1 MTAHLDL
8 EMVKTREEMS
18 MNFVGIDVSKDKLDV
33 HLLVGSNT
41 DKAQF
46 ANDKSGWRSLHNWL
60 GKRSQTDQVHVGLE
74 ATGRYGE
81 GVTEWL
87 HQRGYRLSVVNP
99 ARIKGYA
106 TSRLTRNKTDQV
118 DAALIADF
126 CRAQQADLPLWS
138 PPDPAQRQLQALV
151 RQLDDLDKMRQQER
165 NRLQAGGSASSVL
178 QRIRDHIA
186 FLDAQIEAVKQEI
199 DQHIDQHPDLKQQ
212 SDLIASIKGVGK
224 LTAAKLLAEIRNIA
238 DFDSP
243 QQLVAFAGLNPRQH
257 RSGSSV
263 SGHSHISKVGCA
275 AIRAALY
282 MPAIVAKNTNPYLR
296 PLVQR
301 LEQRGHCQM
310 SIVVAVMRK
319 LLHLIFG
326 ILKSGQPF
334 DPHFLEKKVAIA

>member
-1 MTAHLDL
+1 MDFA
-8 EMVKTREEMS
+8 
-18 MNFVGIDVSKDKLDV
+18 GIDVSKEKLDV
-33 HLLVGSNT
+33 HLLRASSP
-41 DKAQF
+41 DSAEF
-46 ANDKSGWRSLHNWL
+46 ANTKTGWRSLYNWL
-60 GKRSQTDQVHVGLE
+60 KKRGSVSETWVCLE

-81 GVTEWL
+81 GVTAFLYE
-87 HQRGYRLSVVNP
+87 RGYRLSVVNP

-106 TSRLTRNKTDQV
+106 TSRLSRNKTDRV

-126 CRAQQADLPLWS
+126 CRAQHADLLLWT
-138 PPDPAQRQLQALV
+138 PPDPAQRHLQALV
-151 RQLDDLDKMRQQER
+151 RQLEDLDKMRQQER
-165 NRLQAGGSASSVL
+165 NRLQAGETAPRVL

-186 FLDAQIEAVKQEI
+186 FLDAQIEAVKAEI

-212 SDLIASIKGVGK
+212 SDLIASITGLGT

-238 DFDSP
+238 DFDNP

-263 SGHSHISKVGCA
+263 KGHSRISKVGSP

-282 MPAIVAKNTNPYLR
+282 MPAVSAKNTNPVMQ

-301 LEQRGHCQM
+301 LQQRGHCNM

-319 LLHLIFG
+319 LLHLVFA

-334 DPHFLEKKVAIA
+334 DPHFQEKRAAIA

>member
-1 MTAHLDL
+1 MYFL
-8 EMVKTREEMS
+8 
-18 MNFVGIDVSKDKLDV
+18 GIDVSKDKLDV
-33 HLLVGSNT
+33 HLLASSDRLGAS
-41 DKAQF
+41 F
-46 ANDKSGWRSLHNWL
+46 ANHKRGWRSLVNWL
-60 GKRSQTDQVHVGLE
+60 KKRSLSTSVHICLE

-81 GVTEWL
+81 GVTAYL
-87 HQRGYRLSVVNP
+87 HQRGYALSVVNP

-106 TSRLTRNKTDQV
+106 TSRLARNKTDQV

-126 CRAQQADLPLWS
+126 CRAQCSDLPLWT

-151 RQLDDLDKMRQQER
+151 RQLEDLDKMRQQER
-165 NRLQAGGSASSVL
+165 NRLQAGETAPSVL
-178 QRIRDHIA
+178 QRIRDHIT
-186 FLDAQIEAVKQEI
+186 FLDSQLEAVKAEI
-199 DQHIDQHPDLKQQ
+199 DQQFDQHPGLRKQR
-212 SDLIASIKGVGK
+212 DLIASIQGVGN

-263 SGHSHISKVGCA
+263 RGHSRISKVGCA

-282 MPAIVAKNTNPYLR
+282 MPAIVAKNTNPYMQ

-301 LEQRGHCQM
+301 LEQRGHCKM

-319 LLHLIFG
+319 LLHLVFG

-334 DPHFLEKKVAIA
+334 DPHYLDKRAAGA

>member
-1 MTAHLDL
+1 MDFL
-8 EMVKTREEMS
+8 
-18 MNFVGIDVSKDKLDV
+18 GIDVSKDTLDV
-33 HLLVGSNT
+33 HLLVGSDSLSARFPNN
-41 DKAQF
+41 KQ
-46 ANDKSGWRSLHNWL
+46 GWRSLAHWL
-60 GKRSQTDQVHVGLE
+60 KKRSPATAVHVCLE
-74 ATGRYGE
+74 ATGRYGD
-81 GVTEWL
+81 GVTAYL
-87 HQRGYRLSVVNP
+87 HQRGYTLSVVNP

-106 TSRLTRNKTDQV
+106 TSRLARNKTDPV

-126 CRAQQADLPLWS
+126 CRAQHSDLPLWT

-151 RQLDDLDKMRQQER
+151 RQLEDLDKMRQQER
-165 NRLQAGGSASSVL
+165 NRLQAGETAPSVL
-178 QRIRDHIA
+178 QRLRDHIA
-186 FLDAQIEAVKQEI
+186 FLDAQMEAVKAEI

-212 SDLIASIKGVGK
+212 RDLIASIKGVGT

-263 SGHSHISKVGCA
+263 RGRSCISKVGCA
-275 AIRAALY
+275 ALRAALY
-282 MPAIVAKNTNPYLR
+282 MPAIVAKNTNPYMR

-301 LEQRGHCQM
+301 LEQRGHCKM
-310 SIVVAVMRK
+310 SIIVAVMRK

-334 DPHFLEKKVAIA
+334 DPFYLDKRAAIA

>member
-1 MTAHLDL
+1 MDFA
-8 EMVKTREEMS
+8 
-18 MNFVGIDVSKDKLDV
+18 GIDVSKDKLDV
-33 HLLVGSNT
+33 HLLRASSP
-41 DKAQF
+41 DSADF
-46 ANDKSGWRSLHNWL
+46 ANTKTGWRSLAKWL
-60 GKRSQTDQVHVGLE
+60 KKRSSVSETWVCLE

-81 GVTEWL
+81 GVTAFL
-87 HQRGYRLSVVNP
+87 HERGYRLSVVNP

-106 TSRLTRNKTDQV
+106 TSRLSRNKTDRV

-126 CRAQQADLPLWS
+126 CRAQHADLPLWT
-138 PPDPAQRQLQALV
+138 PPDPAQRHLQALV
-151 RQLDDLDKMRQQER
+151 RQLQDLDKMRQQER
-165 NRLQAGGSASSVL
+165 NRLQAGETAPRVL

-186 FLDAQIEAVKQEI
+186 FLDAQIEAVKAEI
-199 DQHIDQHPDLKQQ
+199 DQHIDQHPDLRQQ
-212 SDLIASIKGVGK
+212 SDLIASITGLGT

-238 DFDSP
+238 DFDNP
-243 QQLVAFAGLNPRQH
+243 QQLVAYAGLNPRQH

-263 SGHSHISKVGCA
+263 KGHSRISKVGSP

-282 MPAIVAKNTNPYLR
+282 MPAVSAKNTNPVMQ

-301 LEQRGHCQM
+301 LQQRGHCNM

-334 DPHFLEKKVAIA
+334 DPHFQENRAAIA

>member
-1 MTAHLDL
+1 MYCL
-8 EMVKTREEMS
+8 
-18 MNFVGIDVSKDKLDV
+18 GIDVSKDKLDA
-33 HLLVGSNT
+33 HLWADEARYSAEFPNH
-41 DKAQF
+41 KA
-46 ANDKSGWRSLHNWL
+46 GWRSLVNWL
-60 GKRSQTDQVHVGLE
+60 RKRSQATAVHVCLE

-81 GVTEWL
+81 GVTAFLYE
-87 HQRGYRLSVVNP
+87 RGYAVSVVNP

-106 TSRLTRNKTDQV
+106 TSRLSRNKTDRV

-126 CRAQQADLPLWS
+126 CRAQQADLPLWT

-151 RQLDDLDKMRQQER
+151 RQLADLEQMRQQER
-165 NRLQAGGSASSVL
+165 NRLHAGQHAPSVE
-178 QRIRDHIA
+178 QRIREHVA
-186 FLDAQIEAVKQEI
+186 FLDGQIEAVRQEI

-212 SDLIASIKGVGK
+212 RDLIASIKGVGH
-224 LTAAKLLAEIRNIA
+224 LTAAKLLAEIRPIA

-263 SGHSHISKVGCA
+263 HGHSRISKVGCP

-282 MPAIVAKNTNPYLR
+282 MPAIVAKNTNPVMQ

-301 LEQRGHCQM
+301 LEQRGHCKM

-319 LLHLIFG
+319 LLHLIFA

-334 DPHFLEKKVAIA
+334 DPLFLDKKAAIA

>member
-1 MTAHLDL
+1 MDYL
-8 EMVKTREEMS
+8 
-18 MNFVGIDVSKDKLDV
+18 GIDVSKDQLDV
-33 HLLVGSNT
+33 HWLNQDSHSSAAFSNH
-41 DKAQF
+41 KV
-46 ANDKSGWRSLHNWL
+46 GWRSLHNWL
-60 GKRSQTDQVHVGLE
+60 KKRSPAAEIHICLE

-81 GVTEWL
+81 GVTAFL
-87 HQRGYRLSVVNP
+87 HQREYPLSVVNP
-99 ARIKGYA
+99 ARIKAYA
-106 TSRLTRNKTDQV
+106 TSRLSRNKTDQV

-126 CRAQQADLPLWS
+126 CRTQHTDLPLWT

-165 NRLQAGGSASSVL
+165 NRLQAGETAAAVL
-178 QRIRDHIA
+178 TRIRDHIA
-186 FLDAQIEAVKQEI
+186 FLDAQIEAVKAEI
-199 DQHIDQHPDLKQQ
+199 DELIDQHPGLKQQ
-212 SDLIASIKGVGK
+212 RDLIASIKGVGT

-257 RSGSSV
+257 RSGSSIRGK
-263 SGHSHISKVGCA
+263 SRISKVGCA
-275 AIRAALY
+275 AIRAALF
-282 MPAIVAKNTNPYLR
+282 MPAVSAKNTNPYMQ

-301 LEQRGHCQM
+301 LQQRGHCKM

-334 DPHFLEKKVAIA
+334 DPHFLEKRTAFA

>member
-1 MTAHLDL
+1 
-8 EMVKTREEMS
+8 
-18 MNFVGIDVSKDKLDV
+18 MNYLGIDVSKDKLDV
-33 HLLVGSNT
+33 HLLTDAGT
-41 DKAQF
+41 DKAEFTNNKQ
-46 ANDKSGWRSLHNWL
+46 GWRSLRNWL
-60 GKRSQTDQVHVGLE
+60 KKRSPAALHVCLE

-81 GVTEWL
+81 GVTTYL
-87 HQRGYRLSVVNP
+87 HQQGYALSVVNP
-99 ARIKGYA
+99 ARIKSYA
-106 TSRLTRNKTDQV
+106 SSRLARNKTDQL

-126 CRAQQADLPLWS
+126 CRAQHGDLPLWT

-151 RQLDDLDKMRQQER
+151 RQLEDLDKMRQQER
-165 NRLQAGGSASSVL
+165 NRLQAGETAASVL

-186 FLDAQIEAVKQEI
+186 FLDAQIEAVKTEI
-199 DQHIDQHPDLKQQ
+199 EHHIDQHPPLKKQR
-212 SDLIASIKGVGK
+212 DLIASIKGLGT

-257 RSGSSV
+257 RSGSSIHGK
-263 SGHSHISKVGCA
+263 SRISKVGCA
-275 AIRAALY
+275 AIRAALF
-282 MPAIVAKNTNPYLR
+282 MPAVSAKNTNPLMQ

-301 LEQRGHCQM
+301 LQQRGHCNL

-334 DPHFLEKKVAIA
+334 DPFYLEKRTAVA

>member
-1 MTAHLDL
+1 MDFL
-8 EMVKTREEMS
+8 
-18 MNFVGIDVSKDKLDV
+18 GIDVSKDKLDV
-33 HLLVGSNT
+33 HLLAASDSLSAT
-41 DKAQF
+41 F
-46 ANDKSGWRSLHNWL
+46 ANNKPGWRSLVNWL
-60 GKRSQTDQVHVGLE
+60 KKRSPSTSVHICLE

-81 GVTEWL
+81 GVTAYL
-87 HQRGYRLSVVNP
+87 HQRGYAISVVNP

-106 TSRLTRNKTDQV
+106 TSRLARNKTDRV

-126 CRAQQADLPLWS
+126 CRAQHQDLPLWT

-151 RQLDDLDKMRQQER
+151 RQLENLDKMRQQER
-165 NRLQAGGSASSVL
+165 NRLQAGETAPSVL
-178 QRIRDHIA
+178 QRLRDHIS
-186 FLDAQIEAVKQEI
+186 FLDAQIEAVKAEI
-199 DQHIDQHPDLKQQ
+199 DQHIDQHSDLRKQRN
-212 SDLIASIKGVGK
+212 LIASIKGVGQ

-263 SGHSHISKVGCA
+263 KGHSRISKVGCA

-282 MPAIVAKNTNPYLR
+282 MPAIVAKNTNPYMQ

-301 LEQRGHCQM
+301 LEQRGHCKM

-319 LLHLIFG
+319 LLHLVFG
-326 ILKSGQPF
+326 ILKSGRPF
-334 DPHFLEKKVAIA
+334 DPHYLDKRAAVA

>member
-1 MTAHLDL
+1 MYFL
-8 EMVKTREEMS
+8 
-18 MNFVGIDVSKDKLDV
+18 GIDVSKDKLDV
-33 HLLVGSNT
+33 QLLANEDT
-41 DKAQF
+41 DSAEFPNHKQ
-46 ANDKSGWRSLHNWL
+46 GWRSLVNWL
-60 GKRSQTDQVHVGLE
+60 KQRSPTMAVHVCLE

-81 GVTEWL
+81 GVTAYL
-87 HQRGYRLSVVNP
+87 HQRGYAISVVNP

-106 TSRLTRNKTDQV
+106 SSRLARNKTDRL

-126 CRAQQADLPLWS
+126 CRAQQTDLPLWT

-151 RQLDDLDKMRQQER
+151 RQLEDLDKMRQQER
-165 NRLQAGGSASSVL
+165 NRLKAGETAPSVL
-178 QRIRDHIA
+178 QRIRDHIV

-199 DQHIDQHPDLKQQ
+199 DAHIDQHPDLSKQR
-212 SDLIASIKGVGK
+212 DLIASIKGVGT

-263 SGHSHISKVGCA
+263 RGHSHISKVGCA

-282 MPAIVAKNTNPYLR
+282 MPAIVAKNTNPYMQ

-301 LEQRGHCQM
+301 LEHRGHCKM

-334 DPHFLEKKVAIA
+334 DPFFLEKSAAVA

>member
-1 MTAHLDL
+1 
-8 EMVKTREEMS
+8 
-18 MNFVGIDVSKDKLDV
+18 MNYAGIDVSKDKLDV
-33 HLLVGSNT
+33 HLLAEGDPASAVFPNN
-41 DKAQF
+41 KA
-46 ANDKSGWRSLHNWL
+46 GWRSLVHWL
-60 GKRSQTDQVHVGLE
+60 KKRSQVTAIHVCLE

-81 GVTEWL
+81 GVTAFL
-87 HQRGYRLSVVNP
+87 HERSYAVSVVNP

-106 TSRLTRNKTDQV
+106 TSRLSRNKTDRV

-126 CRAQQADLPLWS
+126 CRAQQADLPLWA

-151 RQLDDLDKMRQQER
+151 RQLEDLDKMRQQER
-165 NRLQAGGSASSVL
+165 NRLQAGESAPRVL
-178 QRIRDHIA
+178 QRIHDHIV
-186 FLDAQIEAVKQEI
+186 FLDGQIEAVKAEI
-199 DQHIDQHPDLKQQ
+199 DDHIDQHPDLRQQ
-212 SDLIASIKGVGK
+212 RDLIASIKGVGQ
-224 LTAAKLLAEIRNIA
+224 LTAAKLLAEIRHIA

-263 SGHSHISKVGCA
+263 HGHSRISKVGGA

-282 MPAIVAKNTNPYLR
+282 MPAVSAKNTNPIMQ

-301 LEQRGHCQM
+301 LELRGHCKM

-334 DPHFLEKKVAIA
+334 DPHYLDKGTALA